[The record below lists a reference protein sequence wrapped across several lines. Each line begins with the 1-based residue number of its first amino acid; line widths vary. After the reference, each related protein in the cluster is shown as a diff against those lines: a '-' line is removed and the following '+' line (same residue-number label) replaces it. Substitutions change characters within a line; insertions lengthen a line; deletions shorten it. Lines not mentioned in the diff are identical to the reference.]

1 MRRGSAPKNLRENG
15 QCQFHVKCLACQKLR
30 ETSIM
35 SISRKDFMKKD
46 LFTGRKQELD
56 DLRGLLDKKSASL
69 VVIRGRRRIGK
80 SSLVDRFATGMTYF
94 AFTGLPPEKDT
105 TAKSQREE
113 FARQLKVLLGL
124 PGLKADDWG
133 DLFTVLAKS
142 LPKGKV
148 IVMLD
153 EITWMG
159 SKDPTFL
166 GKLKIVWDL
175 YLSKMSNL
183 ILILCG
189 SISSWIEKNI
199 IGSTAFFGRISHK
212 IHLGELS
219 LGESNELLEKVG
231 FRGSAQE
238 KFIILS
244 LTGGIPWYIEQIK
257 SKASAVENMRRLCF
271 RPDGLLVDEFKNIF
285 HDLFGKRSETY
296 GKIVE
301 ALANGPQDNT
311 AIAEQIGY
319 ENSGQLSTYL
329 EDLLLAGYLGREY
342 TWSLKTGEES
352 RKSRFRIRDNFLRF
366 YLKYMAPNL
375 SKIERDSF
383 KNITLYSLPSWESIM
398 GLQFE
403 NLVLNNRTLILQKL
417 GIRPE
422 EVVYDNP
429 YFQKQTVRKR
439 GCQIDYLVQT
449 RFGNLFACE
458 VRFSRHPISSNIIQE
473 FQTKFQNLQIPHGF
487 AILPVLIHVNGVIPE
502 VEESGF
508 FSRIIDFG
516 SLIDEK

>member
-1 MRRGSAPKNLRENG
+1 
-15 QCQFHVKCLACQKLR
+15 
-30 ETSIM
+30 
-35 SISRKDFMKKD
+35 MKKD
-46 LFTGRKQELD
+46 LFTGRKRELE
-56 DLRGLLDKKSASL
+56 DLKSLLGKKSASL

-80 SSLVDRFATGMTYF
+80 SCLVDRFASDMTYF

-105 TAKSQREE
+105 NAQSQREE
-113 FARQLKVLLGL
+113 FARQLKTQLEL

-133 DLFTVLAKS
+133 DLFTILAKA

-159 SKDPTFL
+159 SRDPTFL

-175 YLSKMSNL
+175 YFSKLPNL

-219 LGESNELLEKVG
+219 LSESNELLEKRG
-231 FRGSAQE
+231 FKGSSQE
-238 KFIILS
+238 KFMILS
-244 LTGGIPWYIEQIK
+244 LTGGIPWYLEQINPK
-257 SKASAVENMRRLCF
+257 LSALENIHRLCF
-271 RPDGLLVDEFKNIF
+271 RPDGLLVDEFTNIF
-285 HDLFGKRSETY
+285 HDLFGKRSENY
-296 GKIVE
+296 GKIVA
-301 ALANGPQDNT
+301 ALANGPQDNK
-311 AIAEQIGY
+311 AIAERIGY
-319 ENSGQLSTYL
+319 ENSGQLSEYL
-329 EDLLLAGYLGREY
+329 EDLVLAGYLGREY
-342 TWSLKTGEES
+342 TWSLSTGEES

-383 KNITLYSLPSWESIM
+383 RNISLYSLPSWEAVM

-403 NLVLNNRTLILQKL
+403 NLVLNNRSLILQKL

-429 YFQKQTVRKR
+429 FFQKQTIRKR
-439 GCQIDYLVQT
+439 GCQIDYLIQT

-458 VRFSRHPISSNIIQE
+458 VRFSRHPISSSIIQE
-473 FQTKFQNLQIPHGF
+473 IENKLYNLIIPHGF
-487 AILPVLIHVNGVIPE
+487 AKLPVLIHVNGIAPE

-516 SLIDEK
+516 SLMYTQ